1 MRVTFADQ
9 TVIAVPYDMPIIG
22 YGTDNIGTLRLW
34 QCEAVHEL
42 DFEAFNAQDYYQ
54 ALAEKNAAENITRV
68 LYPNDTTW
76 EGKRLRI
83 KQQYVLSSASLQN
96 IMRDFRKHQGLGWD
110 RLPGFAGHPAQ

>member
-54 ALAEKNAAENITRV
+54 ALA
-68 LYPNDTTW
+68 
-76 EGKRLRI
+76 
-83 KQQYVLSSASLQN
+83 
-96 IMRDFRKHQGLGWD
+96 
-110 RLPGFAGHPAQ
+110 AGDS